1 MERCAGMRRM
11 KERAAIGWAA
21 RGIVCA
27 TDKERDGYDR
37 DSRPQGTK
45 IGREGSILLFT
56 SQAPPHPGKLPLDMR
71 RKGYLR
77 SRNGLSFPHSWGA
90 RDEQLCGW
98 LGWLARPS
106 TVGARSSNSNY
117 PPRTTSNPPHHG
129 RNVTLM
135 LGAYQGASRGWGR
148 DGGEMPPIAVRYVG
162 VAERQARNHW
172 RIRWAGRLLP
182 GTSSNRRG
190 ARARQTLA
198 AWPDRIGPWH
208 C

>member
-77 SRNGLSFPHSWGA
+77 SRNGLSFPHSLAA
-90 RDEQLCGW
+90 RDEQLCGAA
-98 LGWLARPS
+98 GSPTPS
-106 TVGARSSNSNY
+106 SAGGA
-117 PPRTTSNPPHHG
+117 
-129 RNVTLM
+129 
-135 LGAYQGASRGWGR
+135 
-148 DGGEMPPIAVRYVG
+148 
-162 VAERQARNHW
+162 
-172 RIRWAGRLLP
+172 
-182 GTSSNRRG
+182 
-190 ARARQTLA
+190 
-198 AWPDRIGPWH
+198 
-208 C
+208 